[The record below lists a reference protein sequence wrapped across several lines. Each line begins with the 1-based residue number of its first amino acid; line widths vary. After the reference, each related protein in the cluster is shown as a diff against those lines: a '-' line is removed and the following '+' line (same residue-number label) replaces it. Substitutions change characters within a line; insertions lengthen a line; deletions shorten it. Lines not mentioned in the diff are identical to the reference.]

1 MYWLQ
6 KLLFAT
12 IVQVKY
18 KIYKIYSASIIAFM
32 LVDIF
37 CCFRTVFVNQT
48 VVYICKNFQA
58 VVAWSST
65 LLVLIFFFFETPPPP
80 HSLSTVPIIFKKKN
94 GLTICYRIAQFSAY
108 AYIHIDNISKS
119 RLSNLVQ
126 CMCVRKWLEYRLPFG
141 DLRVNAYSYWQSLG
155 FVVWE
160 GNLNAVLV
168 ARAVQSGHYH
178 CAVFF
183 FFTEYSTLYTMQACI
198 KLYSLVVMEAST

>member
-1 MYWLQ
+1 MSDEGKRLRGHVLTSKTSVCYY
-6 KLLFAT
+6 
-12 IVQVKY
+12 KY
-18 KIYKIYSASIIAFM
+18 KWNNKIFKIDSASIIAFM

-65 LLVLIFFFFETPPPP
+65 LLVLIFFLWNPPP

-126 CMCVRKWLEYRLPFG
+126 CMCVRKWLEYRLPFD

-168 ARAVQSGHYH
+168 AIDLCKVDIITVQY
-178 CAVFF
+178 
-183 FFTEYSTLYTMQACI
+183 LYRI
-198 KLYSLVVMEAST
+198 